1 LTVLDNFSANWT
13 IMICTVSPVFEN
25 ERSSDAPED
34 ATDYRVN
41 TAKKKLMVQTCDLQG
56 RIIHL

>member
-1 LTVLDNFSANWT
+1 
-13 IMICTVSPVFEN
+13 MICTVSPVFEN